1 LVLKEQ
7 LFLLLPQEGLT
18 ASAKNGRCCF
28 VFGEGV
34 VGYLMRLLFEKMY
47 SMKAMPMEPAPN
59 ETHII
64 VEAMSNIYVT
74 LILLVM

>member
-1 LVLKEQ
+1 M
-7 LFLLLPQEGLT
+7 
-18 ASAKNGRCCF
+18 
-28 VFGEGV
+28 

-64 VEAMSNIYVT
+64 VEAMSNI
-74 LILLVM
+74 